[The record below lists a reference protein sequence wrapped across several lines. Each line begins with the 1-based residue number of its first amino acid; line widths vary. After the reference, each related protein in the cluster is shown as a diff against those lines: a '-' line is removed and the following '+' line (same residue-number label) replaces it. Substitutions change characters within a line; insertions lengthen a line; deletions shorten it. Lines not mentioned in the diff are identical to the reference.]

1 MTDSAE
7 GVTPPTRD
15 GWRALADDLLDA
27 MTEHGG
33 GDEPPSLGVWPE
45 QWEAFSDRYNALLA
59 AEEHLPTFH
68 VRPVHL
74 RQSVQVEAD
83 AATVD
88 IADSLGADVTIT
100 EDRDVIEW
108 RWVAIAANGRK
119 LYGSTETYRHRS
131 HAVDQAHEVA
141 DPMGAPVVIDAPTL
155 RPASPLEN
163 Q

>member
-68 VRPVHL
+68 VRPEWKAKSYML
-74 RQSVQVEAD
+74 GGD
-83 AATVD
+83 AYVWTPVP
-88 IADSLGADVTIT
+88 
-100 EDRDVIEW
+100 RDEEHAVCQW

-119 LYGSTETYRHRS
+119 LYGSTESYEHRQ
-131 HAVDQAHEVA
+131 HAVEQAHFVA
-141 DPMGAPVVIDAPTL
+141 DPMGAPVVIDAPTS
-155 RPASPLEN
+155 RPPASPLEN